1 MVKRNYLPLF
11 VTITLATILIDQILK
26 YFMVTFQ
33 PAWNFNIMS
42 ITFTKNT
49 GAGFGILQDQTF
61 LLAIISA
68 VVALLIIYFYNDL
81 PKEKLPQILF
91 ALFLGGTIG
100 NLLDRVFRQY
110 VTDFIS
116 FTFWPAFNIADASIS
131 IAAVGLMIYY
141 LQTKN

>member
-100 NLLDRVFRQY
+100 NLLDRVFRQF